1 MQRSQ
6 QRRTASATLFAVL
19 IASFVLFTA
28 AAAHAGSI
36 TIEWDRSVD
45 PEVIGYQVSVGT
57 TPGVYTETFDV
68 GSATSFVYEA
78 SDSRVYYLAVA
89 SYAAGRRVGPL
100 SPPVSAAADARAFF
114 ESLWRNSAAP
124 VGAGLRFS
132 EAEPE
137 SVIRR
142 VLKTGEHTGV
152 PATVCWT
159 PATDCLGVTT
169 IIRRSAEI
177 TSLAASADD
186 RLFFIEGHQRIAMIA
201 SGILQLRPVLVPGSA
216 AVHFDQVQLDP
227 AFVTSGLLYVG
238 ETETFADGSREF
250 RVVRYRVV
258 GNQAADRAVIAIVS
272 LPFQGRAL
280 FSVSSIGHVYV
291 AVPDRRF
298 ESPDTQGALLRFD
311 VDGTIPKDQ
320 PARFAVIATV
330 AASPT
335 AMAFDEQEQR
345 LWLAGIDRSNQ
356 ALLASLDGLVAPLAT
371 PSVSLSAAT
380 DRNGSFLFLGSTNGG
395 LGKGYLGSGG
405 SIADNRQLRLG
416 GSAVSAVVAASSGD
430 LFVAIAYESGTAG
443 GSYAIL
449 RLTPNHR

>member
-1 MQRSQ
+1 MEFQ
-6 QRRTASATLFAVL
+6 L
-19 IASFVLFTA
+19 
-28 AAAHAGSI
+28 H
-36 TIEWDRSVD
+36 D
-45 PEVIGYQVSVGT
+45 
-57 TPGVYTETFDV
+57 
-68 GSATSFVYEA
+68 
-78 SDSRVYYLAVA
+78 
-89 SYAAGRRVGPL
+89 L
-100 SPPVSAAADARAFF
+100 S
-114 ESLWRNSAAP
+114 
-124 VGAGLRFS
+124 
-132 EAEPE
+132 
-137 SVIRR
+137 
-142 VLKTGEHTGV
+142 
-152 PATVCWT
+152 
-159 PATDCLGVTT
+159 
-169 IIRRSAEI
+169 
-177 TSLAASADD
+177 
-186 RLFFIEGHQRIAMIA
+186 
-201 SGILQLRPVLVPGSA
+201 
-216 AVHFDQVQLDP
+216 
-227 AFVTSGLLYVG
+227 
-238 ETETFADGSREF
+238 
-250 RVVRYRVV
+250 
-258 GNQAADRAVIAIVS
+258 
-272 LPFQGRAL
+272 AL